1 MKFAKFAWTVL
12 TALLC
17 TSMAQAQ
24 DDEAHK
30 ETEAARNTPALAA
43 AMKEAS
49 VTLAVGLRTGETQGT
64 PISGKFELEEGKLQ
78 LSVYTM
84 KDGKFYEVIVDHKTG
99 KIAESKAIS
108 GGEDLAAAQ
117 HQAEAIAKGK
127 RSLHEAVTAAERANP
142 GYKAIQVEAEMEDGT
157 AQAGISLLKGTQ
169 AKHMERKL

>member
-43 AMKEAS
+43 A
-49 VTLAVGLRTGETQGT
+49 TGETQGT